1 MPDNTGISLI
11 VLMITIVAAAGGL
24 ATLIL
29 TGIESINARITE
41 TSTTTNAR
49 ITDLTG
55 RLDRMDARFE
65 RMGARLERMD
75 ARLERMDARLD
86 SLGTRMRTVEIG
98 TAEFRAYLLPRGNEL
113 PQPSP
118 GND

>member
-29 TGIESINARITE
+29 TGLESINARITE

-49 ITDLTG
+49 ITDLAG
-55 RLDRMDARFE
+55 RLDRMDTRFD
-65 RMGARLERMD
+65 RMDTRFDRMD
-75 ARLERMDARLD
+75 ARLDRMDARLD
-86 SLGTRMRTVEIG
+86 SLDARMRTIEIG
-98 TAEFRAYLLPRGNEL
+98 TAELRAYLLPRSNEL

-118 GND
+118 GSD